1 MVHPEPLVAE
11 VEDAAGRPV
20 AVSGRGLV
28 SAEPARLSVAGG
40 PWQPLVAWAGP
51 WLVDERWWD
60 RRSRRRQARF
70 QVLSEDGVARLV
82 ALDAGR
88 WLVLATYD

>member
-1 MVHPEPLVAE
+1 VV
-11 VEDAAGRPV
+11 
-20 AVSGRGLV
+20 
-28 SAEPARLSVAGG
+28 GG
-40 PWQPLVAWAGP
+40 PWQTLVAWAGP

-70 QVLSEDGVARLV
+70 QVLAEDGVARLV